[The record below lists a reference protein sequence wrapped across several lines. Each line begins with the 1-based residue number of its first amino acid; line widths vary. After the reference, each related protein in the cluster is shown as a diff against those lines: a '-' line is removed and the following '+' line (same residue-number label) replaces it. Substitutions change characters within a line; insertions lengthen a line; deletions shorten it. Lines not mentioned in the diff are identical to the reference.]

1 VASVDAVTTH
11 DVVLVKVTTP
21 ALIEQPPLTPN
32 FTGSPADDVA
42 TGVYVELIVG
52 DVGAVEVIVTVGVAS
67 VKAWA
72 DDAEVA
78 VPYVP
83 SAAMVAVT

>member
-1 VASVDAVTTH
+1 VTTH

-32 FTGSPADDVA
+32 VTGSPADDVA